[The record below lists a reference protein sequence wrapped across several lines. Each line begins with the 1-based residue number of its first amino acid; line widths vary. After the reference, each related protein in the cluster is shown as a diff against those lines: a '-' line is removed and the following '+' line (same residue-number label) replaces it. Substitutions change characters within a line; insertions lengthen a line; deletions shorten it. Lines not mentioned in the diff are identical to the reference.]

1 MPAFRKILC
10 AIDFSKFSLNA
21 LRYSALMAREFRSRL
36 IILHCVAEIPGPSDV
51 DPYGSKELYE
61 DLSRVSKNEMETLVS
76 KIVPAEIKTTRMVRV
91 GYPSEIIL
99 RVSQVEDADLVVMG
113 SHGRAGFERFL
124 VGSVTSKVLRKSIVP
139 VLVCHPSNPFKVL
152 EDQKLNVD
160 TILCPIDFG
169 KQAERVKDLAFS
181 IAKDFHAKLIFLHIS
196 ALSPKGAKLNQLD
209 KLKRF
214 VGSRDAECVVQAGD
228 VTEKILEVLESRE
241 IQLVVMGH
249 HTQIPLVENFLG
261 SVARRIVSESP
272 CPVLIERSRKF

>member
-21 LRYSALMAREFRSRL
+21 LRYSALIAREFRSRL

-51 DPYGSKELYE
+51 DPYGPKELYE
-61 DLSRVSKNEMETLVS
+61 DLSRLSKTQLDSLVS
-76 KIVPAEIKTTRMVRV
+76 KILPAEIRTTRMVRV

-99 RVSQVEDADLVVMG
+99 RVAQVEDADLIVMG

-124 VGSVTSKVLRKSIVP
+124 AGSVTSKVLLKSIVP

-152 EDQKLNVD
+152 GDQKLNVE

-169 KQAERVKDLAFS
+169 KQSERIRDLALS
-181 IAKDFHAKLIFLHIS
+181 IAKDFQAKLIFLHVLSVS
-196 ALSPKGAKLNQLD
+196 AKGKKLTQLN
-209 KLKRF
+209 KLKTF
-214 VGSRDAECVVQAGD
+214 IGSPDAECILESGD
-228 VTEKILEVLESRE
+228 VTEKILEQLEKRA
-241 IQLVVMGH
+241 IRLVIIGH

-272 CPVLIERSRKF
+272 CPVLIERSRKL